1 MKQAF
6 QLRDKLPADDGWI
19 TDIAT
24 KLWGSVQ
31 IISKQHTYN
40 IVELPNCIGELNG
53 KPVGFVSYTQGGG
66 SREIVALYCAIENQG
81 IGTALI
87 ERVKEAAKTDGCT
100 SVWVMTTNDNTQAL
114 RFYQKRGFVI
124 KAIRTNVMEEQRKVK
139 PTIPLLGNNNIPI
152 RDEIE
157 LEIRL

>member
-6 QLRDKLPADDGWI
+6 QLRDKIPTDDGWM
-19 TDIAT
+19 THIAT

-31 IISKQHTYN
+31 IISKKHTYN
-40 IVELPNCIGELNG
+40 IVKLSNCIGEVNG
-53 KPVGFVSYTQGGG
+53 KPVGFISYTKEGR
-66 SREIVALYCAIENQG
+66 SCEIVALYCAIENQG

-87 ERVKEAAKTDGCT
+87 DRVKEAAKIDGCNT
-100 SVWVMTTNDNTQAL
+100 VWVMTTNDNTQAL

-139 PTIPLLGNNNIPI
+139 PTIPLLGNDTIPI

-157 LEIRL
+157 LEICL